1 MNMGMFDTV
10 IVEGLKL
17 KAPKEVTSFLK
28 ANNAEL
34 PTEFQTKDLDNV
46 LGTYKI
52 NAKGDIFREERK
64 PTGKKIPY
72 ELPFSNWTDSRS
84 WLERVY
90 WKFKYKEYTNKED
103 IKLIDETK
111 PVFVKV
117 KFTNIFTMLAVE
129 EVGGRSL
136 VLDYEVKVI
145 DGKVKSTKLWE
156 WSIESEEDAQK
167 RKQDDAEFKQ
177 NMEISFAARRTFKSK
192 WYYPFLKETVNPA
205 TFFAK
210 ILIQKVC
217 NKIITWSYRWHGV

>member
-1 MNMGMFDTV
+1 MGMFDTI

-46 LGTYKI
+46 LGTYKL
-52 NAKGDIFREERK
+52 NAKGDVFAEERR

-72 ELPFSNWTDSRS
+72 ELPFLNWKDNRS

-111 PVFVKV
+111 PVFVKI
-117 KFTNIFTMLAVE
+117 KFTNTFTMLAVE
-129 EVGGRSL
+129 EIGCRSL
-136 VLDYEVKVI
+136 ALDYEVKVI
-145 DGKVKSTKLWE
+145 DGKVKSTKLLK
-156 WSIESEEDAQK
+156 WSLEPEKDAQK
-167 RKQDDAEFKQ
+167 RKQDDAEFKK
-177 NMEISFAARRTFKSK
+177 NMEISFAARRTFQSK
-192 WYYPFLKETVNPA
+192 WYYPILKETVNPA
-205 TFFAK
+205 IFFTRL
-210 ILIQKVC
+210 LIQKAC
-217 NKIITWSYRWHGV
+217 NNIITWSYRWYGV